1 MAIEKVNDRQ
11 WILTPELYEVESIEI
26 NAKAEGLE
34 IDGNTIYWEE
44 LQKFIDQSWTYYP

>member
-11 WILTPELYEVESIEI
+11 WIIPIDVGIDPLEI

-34 IDGNTIYWEE
+34 IDGNVIYWEE
-44 LQKFIDQSWTYYP
+44 LEKFIDQSWTYYP